1 MNAADLVKLKYNVQ
15 RPGFALDVA
24 LDIPMRGI
32 TGIFGASG
40 AGKTTLLRCIA
51 GLETAQSGDLIVAGE
66 RWQDENLSRAPYDRN
81 IGYVFQEPRLF
92 RHLDVRANIEYGMR
106 RGASDDGPKFGAIVE
121 LLGLDS
127 LLERQPDEL
136 SGGEAQRVAIARALL
151 RGPKFVLMDEPL
163 ASLDAARKNEIL
175 PFLDKLHAQ
184 SSIPIIYV
192 SHNLDEI
199 CRLCDFL
206 VVLDA
211 GQVVASGELQSVL
224 VNLELPQLMGEEA
237 GSVIL
242 GNVADYDA
250 EYDLTLMSFAGG
262 QLWLPGH
269 LGDAEQTL
277 RIRIRASDISLCR
290 QRPTQTTVLNLL
302 DVIVED
308 IQETRAPTTLVRVAA
323 GEERLLARITRRSRE
338 ELVLQ
343 PGDTVIAQV
352 KAAAVRDP
360 VFFAID

>member
-136 SGGEAQRVAIARALL
+136 SGGEAQRVAIARALVLGPKVLICDEAVAALDGSVREQVLALLRNIQKETGLSIIFIAHDLAVVRAISHRVLVMYLGRLVELADNAALFARPRHPYTRALIDAVPIPDPVVPRNKAPL
-151 RGPKFVLMDEPL
+151 RGEVP
-163 ASLDAARKNEIL
+163 SLLHPPGGCVFHPRCEYAIDICATKLPVAR
-175 PFLDKLHAQ
+175 D
-184 SSIPIIYV
+184 
-192 SHNLDEI
+192 
-199 CRLCDFL
+199 
-206 VVLDA
+206 
-211 GQVVASGELQSVL
+211 
-224 VNLELPQLMGEEA
+224 LEG
-237 GSVIL
+237 
-242 GNVADYDA
+242 
-250 EYDLTLMSFAGG
+250 T
-262 QLWLPGH
+262 
-269 LGDAEQTL
+269 
-277 RIRIRASDISLCR
+277 
-290 QRPTQTTVLNLL
+290 
-302 DVIVED
+302 
-308 IQETRAPTTLVRVAA
+308 RVACHRA
-323 GEERLLARITRRSRE
+323 DEVDFSR
-338 ELVLQ
+338 
-343 PGDTVIAQV
+343 
-352 KAAAVRDP
+352 
-360 VFFAID
+360 